1 MQVKV
6 NIYITAAG
14 ATRAF
19 LIRDEEGSFPEVI
32 GVGRSLPAAVADYA
46 AVQENLMKYWIILG
60 IMVLVFALAAVI
72 ALEFIDP
79 EALAVGVQVRMKLP
93 VYYRQLYAVKAV
105 RDRLPSLFQEAG
117 VRGAVEALTRGGGS
131 VPSIM
136 QWTEA
141 NAAAIKKNY
150 TVNPNRFFAPYTR
163 AFGSDFRRHAQS
175 VSDFLY
181 RRMEYLE
188 KLWAREQ

>member
-1 MQVKV
+1 
-6 NIYITAAG
+6 
-14 ATRAF
+14 
-19 LIRDEEGSFPEVI
+19 
-32 GVGRSLPAAVADYA
+32 
-46 AVQENLMKYWIILG
+46 
-60 IMVLVFALAAVI
+60 
-72 ALEFIDP
+72 
-79 EALAVGVQVRMKLP
+79 MKLP

-136 QWTEA
+136 QWTEV